1 MDNVVFL
8 AENGAP
14 MSEHPAP
21 VSNTETTERYSS
33 YLEWKNWDA
42 ARFGDSSAEEQAY
55 FGKLIALAE
64 PLPGKDVCEVGFGN
78 GALLVYLG
86 ARGYRVSGVELQQ
99 ELVAR
104 AEDNGIEAV
113 ADIGGFPPQ
122 QRFDLILLIDV
133 LEHIDQREIPDFLAA
148 MKARLAPAGKII
160 ARFPNGDSPFG
171 LKNQNGDVTHV
182 TVIGSK
188 KLGYLARRA
197 GLAVDYLDGEPLPV
211 RGGSVSKQLK
221 KALSIPLRF
230 LLRKLLTTFLTLPL
244 DKSFF
249 SQNLVAVLKQ
259 NTADDRA

>member
-1 MDNVVFL
+1 MDNAVFL

-14 MSEHPAP
+14 MSEHPVP
-21 VSNTETTERYSS
+21 VSRTETTDRYSS
-33 YLEWKNWDA
+33 YLDWKNWDA
-42 ARFGDSSAEEQAY
+42 ARFGQSGVEEQAY
-55 FGKLIALAE
+55 FAKLLALAG

-78 GALLVYLG
+78 GALLAYLG
-86 ARGYRVSGVELQQ
+86 ARGYRASGVELQQ
-99 ELVAR
+99 ELVTR
-104 AEDNGIEAV
+104 ANANGIEAV
-113 ADIGGFPPQ
+113 TDIAGFPPQ

-133 LEHIDQREIPDFLAA
+133 IEHIDQREIPAFLAT
-148 MKARLAPAGKII
+148 MKARLTPAGKII

-171 LKNQNGDVTHV
+171 LKNQNGDVTHI

-197 GLAVDYLDGEPLPV
+197 GLAVDYLGGEPLPI
-211 RGGSVSKQLK
+211 RGGSLTKQIK

-249 SQNLVAVLKQ
+249 SQNLVAVLRQ
-259 NTADDRA
+259 DATDDRG